1 MDEKKKK
8 VLIAEDEKPMAN
20 AVKLKLEKEGIEAV
34 IAINGQEAVDFVK
47 KENFDLVLLDLIMP
61 VKDGFTALREIRE
74 SGINVPVIIASNL
87 SQGED
92 IEKAKKLGAIE
103 YFVKSDTPISEVVGK
118 VKKALSLSE

>member
-61 VKDGFTALREIRE
+61 VKDGFTALKEIRE